1 MFNDKIL
8 KSVAEAVKQVLAT
21 EKLHPNQQKL
31 DVHEPEK
38 DKLTSK
44 DFEMLRKGKKADVK
58 EANNP
63 FDLKNYKSQLP
74 TKPGEKAGFDSKKI
88 STGTVYSR
96 KPVKD
101 EKPLKEEDAYDKDRY
116 AVKDGKATKDNPSH
130 MGSANYK
137 DQPHHVW
144 ATSAEEA
151 LKKKSVKEGAS
162 QEDYLKE
169 IEMAKKRAQGEGNPD
184 LTKGK
189 VTAVKQESVE
199 QIDEL
204 SKDTLKSYSTKAKKD
219 SEEYK
224 KAGYAYD
231 SDPDE
236 RAFAPKAFK
245 KAASR
250 AAGAAKADSKIKEEV
265 EQLDEL
271 SKNLVDRYYTKAVN
285 RHVDVLQKDL
295 DKGVEHQKIRSLMA
309 KTNKV
314 GPGIR
319 AKNPL
324 HSNSAAQ
331 VALKAAS
338 DAIKKDRE
346 PAKKEMEKRSKGIA
360 KAYAKLHGG
369 KDREGKKV
377 VRATGRLTKED
388 VEQIDE
394 LKKSTLASYV
404 KKASHDVAAKGATTR
419 QFAND
424 SEAARK
430 GENYPEAR
438 KKMQMADKTFAKSW
452 KRREGMAKAV
462 DKLAKEEVEHID
474 EATMTHITL
483 GNKVKNSD
491 GGHNQDVH
499 YKGKKIGSI
508 ESYKHRTGL
517 RYGGK
522 HDASGDMEAGS
533 RSPEEAV
540 DFVRTA
546 HADHL
551 KSMKKESVEHLD
563 ERKMT
568 EPEMKKREK
577 IVKSMKK
584 GMQGFKDRYGDR
596 AKDVMYATATKQ
608 AMKD

>member
-88 STGTVYSR
+88 STGTVYTR

-137 DQPHHVW
+137 DQPHHVY
-144 ATSAEEA
+144 ASSAEEA

-204 SKDTLKSYSTKAKKD
+204 SKDTLTSYATKAGKSLGGAVGTIGKAKEI
-219 SEEYK
+219 SKFYAQKTSPEEVK
-224 KAGYAYD
+224 NDAIHRAGK
-231 SDPDE
+231 
-236 RAFAPKAFK
+236 RMFGLGR
-245 KAASR
+245 AASR
-250 AAGAAKADSKIKEEV
+250 LAKEE
-265 EQLDEL
+265 
-271 SKNLVDRYYTKAVN
+271 
-285 RHVDVLQKDL
+285 
-295 DKGVEHQKIRSLMA
+295 
-309 KTNKV
+309 
-314 GPGIR
+314 
-319 AKNPL
+319 
-324 HSNSAAQ
+324 
-331 VALKAAS
+331 
-338 DAIKKDRE
+338 
-346 PAKKEMEKRSKGIA
+346 
-360 KAYAKLHGG
+360 
-369 KDREGKKV
+369 
-377 VRATGRLTKED
+377 

>member
-8 KSVAEAVKQVLAT
+8 KSVAEAVKQVLTT

-38 DKLTSK
+38 DKLTAK
-44 DFEMLRKGKKADVK
+44 DFEMLRKGKKAEVK

-96 KPVKD
+96 KTVKD

-199 QIDEL
+199 QIDEATMTHITL
-204 SKDTLKSYSTKAKKD
+204 GNKVKNSDGGHNQDVHYKGKKIGSIESYKHRTGLRYGAKHDASGDMEAGSRSPEEAVDFVRAAHADHLKS
-219 SEEYK
+219 
-224 KAGYAYD
+224 
-231 SDPDE
+231 
-236 RAFAPKAFK
+236 
-245 KAASR
+245 
-250 AAGAAKADSKIKEEV
+250 
-265 EQLDEL
+265 
-271 SKNLVDRYYTKAVN
+271 
-285 RHVDVLQKDL
+285 
-295 DKGVEHQKIRSLMA
+295 M
-309 KTNKV
+309 
-314 GPGIR
+314 
-319 AKNPL
+319 
-324 HSNSAAQ
+324 
-331 VALKAAS
+331 
-338 DAIKKDRE
+338 
-346 PAKKEMEKRSKGIA
+346 KKES
-360 KAYAKLHGG
+360 
-369 KDREGKKV
+369 
-377 VRATGRLTKED
+377 

-474 EATMTHITL
+474 ETHQVVAKTKQGETFKSAIYPTKEKAL
-483 GNKVKNSD
+483 AQHYKMSKSGNFKNVETVKVK
-491 GGHNQDVH
+491 
-499 YKGKKIGSI
+499 
-508 ESYKHRTGL
+508 
-517 RYGGK
+517 
-522 HDASGDMEAGS
+522 
-533 RSPEEAV
+533 EE
-540 DFVRTA
+540 
-546 HADHL
+546 
-551 KSMKKESVEHLD
+551 VEHIE
-563 ERKMT
+563 ERSMT